1 MFGFEL
7 GPHAPRISEG
17 IVCSKQGSAGRWGG
31 EPRSVYVS
39 PWPGARQREQC
50 DRDGS
55 RRLLRACVIQRQS
68 IQPLRSCPEGGF
80 AGGKERSLSTPL
92 PLASAAVFA
101 ERSIWSFLSERLV
114 YAVQMCTMRW
124 FCFLALQMC
133 TDGKMSSGKGGGY
146 GGGSLES
153 PQSGRWAGITEL
165 GIWGGACG
173 WPELTS
179 SFCSR
184 RHRDPGACDVL
195 AAE

>member
-1 MFGFEL
+1 M
-7 GPHAPRISEG
+7 
-17 IVCSKQGSAGRWGG
+17 QGGGGG

-39 PWPGARQREQC
+39 PWPGARQRERC

-68 IQPLRSCPEGGF
+68 IRPLRSCPEGGF

-146 GGGSLES
+146 GGGVVWRAHRVAAGQGS
-153 PQSGRWAGITEL
+153 QSSGSGEEL
-165 GIWGGACG
+165 VGG
-173 WPELTS
+173 LS
-179 SFCSR
+179 
-184 RHRDPGACDVL
+184 
-195 AAE
+195 